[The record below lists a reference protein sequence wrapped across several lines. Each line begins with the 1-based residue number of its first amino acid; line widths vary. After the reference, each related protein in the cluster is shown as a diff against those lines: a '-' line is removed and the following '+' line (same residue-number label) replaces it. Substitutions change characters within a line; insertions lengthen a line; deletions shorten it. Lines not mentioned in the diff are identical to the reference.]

1 MSWTWQLLR
10 GSEDLY
16 VKEFEP
22 VTTKGVLLV
31 DTTGETGIDSTA
43 VIAKLAASNTTF
55 GIRMMQGAETATYIG
70 GSWVS
75 ATPDLAW
82 GAMLVREI
90 SVVAHPDKN
99 NIWRV
104 TYTASGFGPVLLAD
118 ESRAGS
124 PQVSVGVVSRP
135 RMAAAYR
142 ANVTPPVDVIASDAF
157 TETAWQ
163 TGDDITGT
171 KVDINT
177 SPVSIAI
184 DQTIVTISWVV
195 RWPYQDWA
203 GDWVDA
209 AGSVSTIPLKTLA
222 ANYVGGRNTTV
233 FMGFGI
239 GSLLMESVDFQPL
252 HHEFKLATMSL
263 VSDEWHHA
271 LQMPLVNQ
279 QFGIPTSADLTT
291 SMGHATT
298 VLWNQTYWQAWKID
312 AAAPFFN
319 AAQYAYLTTVFV

>member
-1 MSWTWQLLR
+1 MSWTYQLLR
-10 GSEDLY
+10 GSEDLN

-22 VTTKGVLLV
+22 VTTSGVLLV

-43 VIAKLAASNTTF
+43 VIAKLAASDPAF
-55 GIRMMQGAETATYIG
+55 GIRMKQGAETATYVG
-70 GSWVS
+70 LAWVS

-99 NIWRV
+99 DIWRV
-104 TYTASGFGPVLLAD
+104 TFTASGFGPVLLAD

-135 RMAAAYR
+135 RMSAAYR
-142 ANVTPPVDVIASDAF
+142 AAVEPPADVISADAF
-157 TETAWQ
+157 TTAPWQ
-163 TGDDITGT
+163 TGSDIAGT
-171 KVDINT
+171 KIDINT

-195 RWPYQDWA
+195 RWPYQDWSGAWVGA
-203 GDWVDA
+203 GGTA
-209 AGSVSTIPLKTLA
+209 TTIDLETLA
-222 ANYVGGRNTTV
+222 ANYVGGRNTLA
-233 FMGFGI
+233 FMGFGV
-239 GSLLMESVDFQPL
+239 GSLLMNAVDFQPL

-263 VSDEWHHA
+263 VYDEWHHA

-279 QFGIPTSADLTT
+279 QFGIPTTADLTT
-291 SMGHATT
+291 SMSHSTT

-319 AAQYAYLTTVFV
+319 AAQYAYLTSVFV